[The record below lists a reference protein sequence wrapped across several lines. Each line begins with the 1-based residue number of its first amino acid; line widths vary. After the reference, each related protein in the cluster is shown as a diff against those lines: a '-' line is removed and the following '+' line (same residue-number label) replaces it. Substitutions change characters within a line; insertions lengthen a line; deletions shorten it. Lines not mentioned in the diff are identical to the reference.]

1 MDIQKGKKKLWLLI
15 CVQGFKKKE
24 NEKEGIWLTHLNY
37 CYKLFKIKPFYFGF

>member
-1 MDIQKGKKKLWLLI
+1 MAFDM
-15 CVQGFKKKE
+15 CARCKKKE